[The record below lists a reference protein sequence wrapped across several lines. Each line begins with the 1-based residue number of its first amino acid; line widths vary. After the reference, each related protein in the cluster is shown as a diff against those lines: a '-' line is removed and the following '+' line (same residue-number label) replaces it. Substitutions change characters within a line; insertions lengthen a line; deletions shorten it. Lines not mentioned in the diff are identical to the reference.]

1 LIVDVHKKWF
11 PARREGIVQ
20 SISMILSSNESLSV
34 GDIQNRLILSS
45 GEKKERTGKM
55 KSEENV
61 NA

>member
-1 LIVDVHKKWF
+1 
-11 PARREGIVQ
+11 
-20 SISMILSSNESLSV
+20 MILSSNESLSV